1 MIETAK
7 ILFDL
12 SMWCLFWAFLP
23 ETSIIE
29 LVGWLSWEHSIRLD
43 LSLLHCLVLSH
54 TSEKTMPKKTL
65 PGHNCNCI
73 ARWAQD
79 VIVDVYQINTR
90 DVIGRLGMT
99 LWKRALKDLSPLC
112 LWSTNSNYCG
122 SQQTICPGIRKCSKH
137 QTVFFQTINFPTVFF
152 QSIFLRSV
160 PGLRTGW
167 FFGVHCQK

>member
-1 MIETAK
+1 MP
-7 ILFDL
+7 ILKKPF
-12 SMWCLFWAFLP
+12 FLRQA
-23 ETSIIE
+23 
-29 LVGWLSWEHSIRLD
+29 LLSWSVELRTFNQTWP
-43 LSLLHCLVLSH
+43 LSPSLPCAFSHLREDNAQKDPPWTQLQLHCKMS
-54 TSEKTMPKKTL
+54 PR
-65 PGHNCNCI
+65 CDC
-73 ARWAQD
+73 RC
-79 VIVDVYQINTR
+79 QINTR